1 MPLYFQENIDQ
12 NSRFGIWK
20 ITEPENFFL
29 KKITPVKQI
38 KHAEKRLQ
46 HLAANY
52 LLTQLFPAFPQAEI
66 QTGHADKPF
75 LPSATYFF
83 SLAHTGE
90 FAAALVSTK
99 NNVGIDIEPVSPKPN
114 ILKDKFLKTEE
125 SEIILQNSFL
135 AGNVDTR
142 MTMAWCAKEAI
153 YKWWGK
159 GGISLKNNIEISGST
174 GDIFLCSLHIEQT
187 SISLRVHTR
196 LFGNLCL
203 AWLLED

>member
-1 MPLYFQENIDQ
+1 MPLYFNENIDQ
-12 NSRFGIWK
+12 NSRLGIWK
-20 ITEPENFFL
+20 ITEPESFFL
-29 KKITPVKQI
+29 QSIIPVKQI
-38 KHAEKRLQ
+38 KHPVKRVQ

-52 LLTQLFPAFPQAEI
+52 LLTQLFPEFPQADI

-75 LPSATYFF
+75 LPSAAYFF
-83 SLAHTGE
+83 SLAHTND

-99 NNVGIDIEPVSPKPN
+99 NNVGIDIEPVFPKPFL
-114 ILKDKFLKTEE
+114 LKNKFLKEE
-125 SEIILQNSFL
+125 EVNIILQNSFL
-135 AGNVDTR
+135 PGNLDTR

-159 GGISLKNNIEISGST
+159 GGISLKNNMEISGSEQ
-174 GDIFLCSLHIEQT
+174 DKILCKLHIELT
-187 SISLRVHTR
+187 VYPLLVHTM

>member
-12 NSRFGIWK
+12 NSRLGIWK
-20 ITEPENFFL
+20 ITEPESFFL
-29 KKITPVKQI
+29 QTVIPVKKI
-38 KHAEKRLQ
+38 KHAQKRLQ

-52 LLTQLFPAFPQAEI
+52 LLTQLFPEFPQAEI

-75 LPSATYFF
+75 LPSAAYFF
-83 SLAHTGE
+83 SLAHTND

-99 NNVGIDIEPVSPKPN
+99 NNVGIDIEPVSPKPFL
-114 ILKDKFLKTEE
+114 LKNKFLKEVE
-125 SEIILQNSFL
+125 SNKILQNSFL
-135 AGNVDTR
+135 PGTLDTR
-142 MTMAWCAKEAI
+142 MTMAWCTKEAV

-159 GGISLKNNIEISGST
+159 GGISLKNNMEISGSAQ
-174 GDIFLCSLHIEQT
+174 DKILCNLHIERT
-187 SISLRVHTR
+187 VYPLLVHTM